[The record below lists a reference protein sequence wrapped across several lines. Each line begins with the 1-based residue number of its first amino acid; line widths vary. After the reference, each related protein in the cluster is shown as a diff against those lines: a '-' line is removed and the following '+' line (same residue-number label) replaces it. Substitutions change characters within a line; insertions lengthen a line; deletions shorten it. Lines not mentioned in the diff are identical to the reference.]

1 MRQHDLTWILIAVV
15 CLVVGCATVSEPV
28 TVSYDSSSG
37 ATVYETDQ
45 MELDGV
51 NLTSGLSKEAEMYM
65 RVVGR
70 CAGEECAPSE
80 YSLIFGREGVDPVR
94 ITGRDVRLTIGSE
107 TMSWDDPQS
116 RSVERTSTIRS
127 GTFARVELTAQQL
140 STLAN
145 VSTVEGAV
153 GDVGFNLPHEERAP
167 LRTLLSRLSE
177 IGDDGESGGEA

>member
-1 MRQHDLTWILIAVV
+1 MRQHDLTWTLIAFV
-15 CLVVGCATVSEPV
+15 CLLIGCTTVSEPV
-28 TVSYDSSSG
+28 TVSYDSSAG

-45 MELDGV
+45 MELHGV
-51 NLTSGLSKEAEMYM
+51 NLTSGLSRKAEMYM

-70 CAGEECAPSE
+70 CAGEECAPSK
-80 YSLIFGREGVDPVR
+80 YSLIFGREGTEPVQ

-127 GTFARVELTAQQL
+127 GTFARVELTPQQL
-140 STLAN
+140 STLAS
-145 VSTVEGAV
+145 VSSVEGAV

-167 LRTLLSRLSE
+167 LRTLLSRLSKTGE
-177 IGDDGESGGEA
+177 DGNSGGEV